1 MLEVPLGLVY
11 LDNEQGNGHG
21 RQGGLEGRGK
31 KAQHAR
37 DMDLELSHRE
47 ESKGIRERERQSDA
61 RHAALGM

>member
-1 MLEVPLGLVY
+1 MA
-11 LDNEQGNGHG
+11 G
-21 RQGGLEGRGK
+21 RGGLEGRGK